1 MVAGFSPTGAEIADF
16 YGAGR
21 RIEGAG
27 RVRFSDAAPVAV
39 SENAH
44 WRGRPRRTRGVSR
57 DAFAASVGL
66 KHFPTRGV

>member
-27 RVRFSDAAPVAV
+27 RVRFPMRRRSQCRKTRIGADDRDGHAA
-39 SENAH
+39 
-44 WRGRPRRTRGVSR
+44 
-57 DAFAASVGL
+57 
-66 KHFPTRGV
+66 